1 MANLRQVV
9 ADKGITSDKSY
20 YDFLYG
26 YLQLISDWNG
36 EGERYIMKENLSY
49 SKLETE
55 LGNSINRKT
64 ISKVIKFLEAN
75 NLVKN
80 DHIELSHLDELDE
93 DERFLIDMDTLKALV
108 AYRKRHLID
117 LYVYLFNGMYY
128 AKMNNGENSVVI
140 TMKNMKDYIGIATST
155 TSNNG
160 VVKEL
165 LDILVEVGLI
175 AYKIEL
181 DPVKMHSYY
190 RFTKV
195 NQRIKKL

>member
-9 ADKGITSDKSY
+9 ADRGITSDKSY

-49 SKLETE
+49 SKLEIE

-64 ISKVIKFLEAN
+64 ISKAIKFLEAN

-80 DHIELSHLDELDE
+80 DHIELSHLDELGE

-165 LDILVEVGLI
+165 LDILVQVGLI